1 VSLLTLVALFWL
13 VFNSL
18 WLCHFF
24 TVLFLQGSYLVSE
37 PNQYIAGFE
46 VILTL
51 SLAGLGIERLI
62 RLKESK

>member
-1 VSLLTLVALFWL
+1 MRLLTAIAFFWL

-24 TVLFLQGSYLVSE
+24 VVLFLQGEYLVTESSRLM
-37 PNQYIAGFE
+37 AGFE

-51 SLAGLGIERLI
+51 ATAALGVQRLI
-62 RLKESK
+62 KLREA